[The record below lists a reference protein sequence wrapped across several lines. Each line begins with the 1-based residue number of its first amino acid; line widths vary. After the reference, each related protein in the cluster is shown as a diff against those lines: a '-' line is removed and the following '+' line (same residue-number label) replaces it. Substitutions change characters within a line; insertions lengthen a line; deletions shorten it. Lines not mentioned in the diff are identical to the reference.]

1 MWIFNWKNVS
11 SSLPAFLGRQVNFTF
26 EKSEICI
33 ENSIK
38 HLTSKHFSIQFSIEN
53 HSNWQPWSDKF
64 LDTKKN
70 GLLFMEFGKQK
81 SGEER
86 IMEQS
91 TSETVC
97 FAWGSR
103 FCSFL
108 RHKNKP
114 SPQSFGDWFLPIL
127 RDWAMQKRK
136 ESKWYRK
143 LD

>member
-1 MWIFNWKNVS
+1 
-11 SSLPAFLGRQVNFTF
+11 
-26 EKSEICI
+26 
-33 ENSIK
+33 
-38 HLTSKHFSIQFSIEN
+38 
-53 HSNWQPWSDKF
+53 
-64 LDTKKN
+64 
-70 GLLFMEFGKQK
+70 MEFGKQK

-86 IMEQS
+86 IMEQC

-97 FAWGSR
+97 FAWRNR

-136 ESKWYRK
+136 ENINDIESWINLITSNYFSIQYSIENHLPTKERRQARSDK
-143 LD
+143 